1 MEGLLAGEKE
11 KIEVA
16 EKRFRIATKLESN
29 YCNRSN
35 SFIQGRVLRIYKN
48 LEDIAGIQ
56 AIFGR
61 AGMRCAVKYIT
72 TRSTGNYFSLALAHT
87 EDVLPEVSLATARS
101 NGSAE

>member
-1 MEGLLAGEKE
+1 MEGSLAGEKE

-35 SFIQGRVLRIYKN
+35 SFIQGRALRICKN
-48 LEDIAGIQ
+48 LKDIAAIQ

-61 AGMRCAVKYIT
+61 ADMRRAVKVY
-72 TRSTGNYFSLALAHT
+72 N
-87 EDVLPEVSLATARS
+87 DEVDGQLFQSGF
-101 NGSAE
+101 GSH